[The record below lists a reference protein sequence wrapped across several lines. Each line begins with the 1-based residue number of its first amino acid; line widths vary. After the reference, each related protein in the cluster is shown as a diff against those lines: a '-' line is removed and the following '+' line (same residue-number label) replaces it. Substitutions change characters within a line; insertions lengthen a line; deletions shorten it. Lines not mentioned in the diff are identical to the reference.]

1 MTLFGAYY
9 QWIPEG
15 DPNDVGARELNDR
28 RGLFPVL
35 DFTPKGIIHVG
46 MFDAWEAHH
55 FVKACG
61 NNVVW
66 FEANPETYKQYKHI
80 PEQYGQFVVNFAA
93 WKEEGILRF
102 SNQRDQS
109 HITEDGEFEVYAKP
123 VDWVLDAY
131 PDRPFDFLN
140 IDAEGAEIEVLQGAK
155 LLLEN
160 HIQYVLIEVD
170 PYVSGPDVDEF
181 LANYGFEMLHQST
194 IFRQP
199 SGHYADRIYKK
210 VR

>member
-9 QWIPEG
+9 YPVH
-15 DPNDVGARELNDR
+15 DTDTNDVGMREMGDR
-28 RGLFPVL
+28 RGLFPIL
-35 DFTPKGIIHVG
+35 DFHPKGIVHVG
-46 MFDAWEAHH
+46 MYDAWEAHH
-55 FVKACG
+55 YVRSCKD
-61 NNVVW
+61 NVVW
-66 FEANPETYKQYKHI
+66 FEANPETYNRWKHI
-80 PEQYGQFVVNFAA
+80 AEQYGQSVVNFAA
-93 WKEEGILRF
+93 WKEDGILRF

-170 PYVSGPDVDEF
+170 PYVSGPDVTEF
-181 LANYGFEMLHQST
+181 LAQYGFEQLYQTTVFS
-194 IFRQP
+194 QP
-199 SGHYADRIYKK
+199 GNHYCDRIYKK